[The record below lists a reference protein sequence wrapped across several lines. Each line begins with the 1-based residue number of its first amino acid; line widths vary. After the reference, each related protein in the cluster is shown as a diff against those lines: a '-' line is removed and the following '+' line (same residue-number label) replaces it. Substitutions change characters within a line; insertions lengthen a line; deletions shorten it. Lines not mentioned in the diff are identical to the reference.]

1 MYKIDLVR
9 RSGASASC
17 KIRTVRLLTLP
28 QRCVSLTE
36 VSAVVCE
43 LGESSGGLWYRHQ
56 GAQAVRGVRL
66 LQEWQGAEID

>member
-9 RSGASASC
+9 RSVRLARLG
-17 KIRTVRLLTLP
+17 TVRLLTLP
-28 QRCVSLTE
+28 QRYASLPE
-36 VSAVVCE
+36 VAAVVCE

-56 GAQAVRGVRL
+56 GAQGVRGVRL